1 MSEYTEMHKRVVKG
15 YLDVRDAIGDW
26 PKQSQV
32 AKHLNVS
39 HGTVS
44 KAVRELNGL
53 GVISGGHAN
62 IKVKKIIDI
71 NDDGSEK
78 PESINWL
85 CVPLMTAS

>member
-53 GVISGGHAN
+53 GQPVAVKQFVVELVALGFETLVVALPSHA
-62 IKVKKIIDI
+62 V
-71 NDDGSEK
+71 
-78 PESINWL
+78 
-85 CVPLMTAS
+85 